1 LQIEGTIDMDF
12 TLPELP
18 YAPDDLEP
26 HISGRTV
33 DVHYHKHHAGYMTK
47 LADEIRGKALARLLL
62 DEIVR
67 TAPKNGSVFRNAAQV
82 WNHTFYWNSLAP
94 DGGGGPSGAVAALL
108 KRDFGSI
115 DDFKRN
121 FAAVATGEFGSGWA
135 WLVADQAGRL
145 RVLSTSDADNPM
157 RDGHQ
162 PILAIDVWEH
172 AYYLD
177 YQNERGQYVEACL
190 DHLLNWRFAES
201 NMESAAAEMPI
212 PGRVKVAG

>member
-1 LQIEGTIDMDF
+1 MDF
-12 TLPELP
+12 LLPELP

-33 DVHYHKHHAGYMTK
+33 DVHYHKHHAGYMAK
-47 LADEIRGKALARLLL
+47 LADAIRGKPLERLLL
-62 DEIVR
+62 EDIVR
-67 TAPKNGSVFRNAAQV
+67 TAPENGDVFRNAAQV

-94 DGGGGPSGAVAALL
+94 DGGGKPSGAVADLL
-108 KRDFGSI
+108 RRDFGSI
-115 DDFKRN
+115 EDFKQN
-121 FAAVATGEFGSGWA
+121 LATVAKGEFGSGWA
-135 WLVADQAGRL
+135 WLVADRAGRL

-177 YQNERGQYVEACL
+177 YQNERGRYVEACL

-201 NMESAAAEMPI
+201 NIETAAAEVPT
-212 PGRVKVAG
+212 PGRVKLAG